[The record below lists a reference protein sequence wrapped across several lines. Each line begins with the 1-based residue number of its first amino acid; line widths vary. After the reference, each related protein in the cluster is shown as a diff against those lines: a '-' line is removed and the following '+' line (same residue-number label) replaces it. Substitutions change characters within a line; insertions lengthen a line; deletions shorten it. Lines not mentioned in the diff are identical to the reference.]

1 MRSARTRLGV
11 VGTVLAVTAALTTAL
26 WNSPAVHATA
36 TAATTAATT
45 ATCTPAQV
53 IGNPGFESGSTP
65 WTASPSGVIGSFSS
79 QPAHGGT
86 REAWID
92 GNGRSAT
99 ESVSQPVTIP
109 AGCTTASLTFWLH
122 IDTAETTTST
132 QYDKLTVKLGSTTLA
147 TYSNL
152 NKASGYQQRTF
163 DVSAFAGQTATLSL
177 TGVEDSSLQ
186 TSFVVDD
193 FALNVGGGSTGQN
206 PVVTNPGAQTSTVG
220 TAASLQIQAT
230 DPQGGALSYSATG
243 LPAGLSI
250 DSGSGL
256 ISGTPTTAGSGT
268 VAVTATDPG
277 SNTGTASFL
286 WTVNPGGSPDPTRTP
301 TQGSYTLNLT
311 SDSTGS
317 NWSGHESVSFTNASP
332 TPLNEVYLRLWD
344 NWHGT
349 CPSNQPIQVSNVTGG
364 TAGALEVAC
373 TALKITLPAP
383 LAQGQS
389 GSIGFDL
396 SIAVPGTSDRFGRD
410 GSYNM
415 IGNAI
420 PVLAVR
426 DASGWHLD
434 PYTNNGESFYQ
445 LISNYSVTLDHPT
458 SVLTPTTG
466 TATEAP
472 GATGRTITT
481 ATATNVRE
489 FAWCAGPFVKS
500 TATTS
505 TGVVV
510 NLWRTSGVSASTAAS
525 LMTTATSAMAGH
537 AARWGAY
544 PYGEVDV
551 VLDDNFWFGGM
562 EYPGLTLDTTSANA
576 LIHELGHQWF
586 YGIVG
591 DDEYNTPWL
600 DEGFTDF
607 ITDIQEGDTGNG
619 CWTGQ
624 WDSSAE
630 KITNSMAYWD
640 AHPDRYSTVVYGYGK
655 CALHDLQRTMGDT
668 AFTTML
674 HNYAQSHWYGISTVA
689 DFKAAAQAATSVD
702 LTSFWTTHRIDG

>member
-1 MRSARTRLGV
+1 MRSARTRLGAA
-11 VGTVLAVTAALTTAL
+11 GTILALTAALLTTA
-26 WNSPAVHATA
+26 WSSSQTA
-36 TAATTAATT
+36 RAAA

-65 WTASPSGVIGSFSS
+65 WTASPSGLIGSFSG
-79 QPAHGGT
+79 QPAHGGS
-86 REAWID
+86 RDAWID

-99 ESVSQPVTIP
+99 ESLSQSVTIP

-132 QYDKLTVKLGSTTLA
+132 QYDKLTVKFGGTTLA

-152 NKASGYQQRTF
+152 NHADGYQQRTF
-163 DVSAFAGQTATLSL
+163 DVSAFAGQTATLNL

-206 PVVTNPGAQTSTVG
+206 PVVTNPGAQTSTAG
-220 TAASLQIQAT
+220 TAVSLQIQAS
-230 DPQGGALSYSATG
+230 DPQNDPLTYSATG
-243 LPAGLSI
+243 LPAGLSVNA
-250 DSGSGL
+250 SSGL

-268 VAVTATDPG
+268 VTVTATDPG
-277 SNTGTASFL
+277 SNTGTAGFV
-286 WTVNPGGSPDPTRTP
+286 WTVNPSGSPDPTRTP
-301 TQGSYTLNLT
+301 AQGHYTLNLT

-317 NWSGHESVSFTNASP
+317 NWSGHEGISFTNVAA

-344 NWHGT
+344 NYHGS
-349 CPSNQPIQVSNVTGG
+349 CPSDQPIQVSNVTGG
-364 TAGALEVAC
+364 TAGALEVGC

-389 GSIGFDL
+389 GSVGFDL
-396 SIAVPGTSDRFGRD
+396 SIAVPGSSDRFGRD
-410 GSYNM
+410 GAYNM

-426 DASGWHLD
+426 DAAGWHLD

-445 LISNYSVTLDHPT
+445 LISDYSVTLDHPT

-472 GATGRTITT
+472 GASGRTVTT

-489 FAWCAGPFVKS
+489 FAWVAGPFIKS

-510 NLWRTSGVSASTAAS
+510 NMWRTSGVSASTAAS
-525 LMTTATSAMAGH
+525 LMTTATSAMVGH
-537 AARWGAY
+537 ASRWGAY

-562 EYPGLTLDTTSANA
+562 EYPGLTLDTTSAGA

-600 DEGFTDF
+600 DEGFTDY
-607 ITDIQEGDTGNG
+607 ITDVQEGITGDG
-619 CWTGQ
+619 CWTGS
-624 WDSSAE
+624 WAGADE

-640 AHPDRYSTVVYGYGK
+640 AHSSRYSTVVYDYGK
-655 CALHDLQRTMGDT
+655 CALHDLRRTMGDT
-668 AFTTML
+668 AFNTML
-674 HNYAQSHWYGISTVA
+674 RNYAQSHWYGISTVA

-702 LTSFWTTHRIDG
+702 LTSFWTAHRIEG